1 MTLAKTVLQKLS
13 KWHHPGS
20 DRASLVVGDDGCGW
34 TVTVVADRV
43 DDLGCRAWELTCQR
57 RSGPVATDAAG
68 LRAWAER
75 VAGRVTGLLE
85 PLQVVE
91 VDALR
96 LVAQLRSQ
104 QPTARDEQEYYYEV
118 LLHATGTG
126 NVRRYQ
132 AARAGQPRQQV
143 AFVATHEVLAKLA
156 GDLTA
161 EK

>member
-1 MTLAKTVLQKLS
+1 MTLAKALLQKLS
-13 KWHHPGS
+13 KWKHPGS
-20 DRASLVVGDDGCGW
+20 ERSSLAVADEAAGW
-34 TVTVVADRV
+34 AVTVVADRA
-43 DDLGCRAWELTCQR
+43 DELGCRVWELTCQR
-57 RSGPVATDAAG
+57 TGPVATDSAG

-75 VAGRVTGLLE
+75 VASRVTGLLE
-85 PLQVVE
+85 PLRVVE
-91 VDALR
+91 VDPLR

-104 QPTARDEQEYYYEV
+104 NPTALDEHGYYYEV

-132 AARAGQPRQQV
+132 AATAAQPRQQV
-143 AFVATHEVLAKLA
+143 AFAATHEVLAKLA